1 VSGPRGRVFRSG
13 LSAIVLAAAGAFP
26 HAAAAAEAAKIVV
39 GPNMLA
45 SRDGDFP
52 HVELV
57 VAASPKNAKNLVG
70 GAITYTRP
78 EGGTANRAYA
88 TLDGGATWKASDF
101 PEQVKWGSGDPY
113 VAFTPQG
120 TAIFSG
126 LAFLTDDSGRT
137 HAGLYVYRSEDGG
150 LTWGKGADLGYSYDH
165 EQIAVDHTTGKYA
178 GRIYIGVLYGPYP
191 EYVVGVFRS
200 EDDGKTWTG
209 PVDAANGG
217 GKIGINDVMP
227 MVLSDGTLVLPY
239 GDFEFLPD
247 KVKLTGKVSSTS
259 WFVLSSDGGVTF
271 GPPRKALTLWYDL
284 DDKTGKPLGGFPSF
298 AADVRSK
305 EFRDRIY
312 AAWSDAKAGRHRVLF
327 SHSED
332 RGLHWSEPMMLDAT
346 APKEAYQYQPVVAV
360 NQDGVVGISWF
371 DTRGTSDASQY
382 NEYFTASLDG
392 GKTFLAPV
400 RVSSAP
406 SRPKGAGNLTFG
418 AMAGQYKQTR
428 YLQLVS
434 AASRW
439 VSGGDYMGLAP
450 DKDGAFHP
458 FWSDSRTGTFQ
469 IYTASVSVVRPPA
482 PEKPGAAAAAAKAPA
497 PPPRVKADVGSR
509 IEFVFDPT
517 RYDEATKEA
526 EVPIR
531 ISNVSKEPIYPPIT
545 LEVLGFDLDDPEI
558 FKYPY
563 PPMYVVNSPNG
574 KRGEGAV
581 FDFSS
586 ALGSLDSLAPGAQT
600 GPIVIKFQFTDPSEV
615 PAIRYRVEGMVEGE
629 K

>member
-1 VSGPRGRVFRSG
+1 MRGFRRTRRLG
-13 LSAIVLAAAGAFP
+13 RAAILL
-26 HAAAAAEAAKIVV
+26 AAAAALPCAAAAPDAAKIVV

-57 VAASPKNAKNLVG
+57 VAASPKSAKNLVG

-88 TLDGGATWKASDF
+88 STDGGASWKASEF
-101 PEQVKWGSGDPY
+101 PEQVQWGSGDPY

-126 LAFLTDDSGRT
+126 LAFIKDDKGQTR
-137 HAGLYVYRSEDGG
+137 AALYVYRSEDGG
-150 LTWGKGADLGYSYDH
+150 LTWGKGIDLGYSYDH
-165 EQIAVDHTTGKYA
+165 EQITVDHTTGKYA
-178 GRIYIGVLYGPYP
+178 GRIYVGVLYGPYP
-191 EYVVGVFRS
+191 QYVVGIFRS

-209 PVDAANGG
+209 PVAAANGG

-227 MVLSDGTLVLPY
+227 MVLSDGTLVVPY

-247 KVKLTGKVSSTS
+247 KVKITGKVSSTS

-271 GPPRKALTLWYDL
+271 GPPRKVQTMWIDQ
-284 DDKTGKPLGGFPSF
+284 DDKAGKQLGGFPSF
-298 AADVRSK
+298 AADSRSK
-305 EFRDRIY
+305 DFRDRIY
-312 AAWSDAKAGRHRVLF
+312 AAWADAQEGRSRIRF

-332 RGLHWSEPMMLDAT
+332 RGLHWSEPVLLDAS

-360 NQDGVVGISWF
+360 NADGVVGVTWF

-392 GKTFLAPV
+392 GKTFLAPA

-439 VSGGDYMGLAP
+439 VSGGDYMGLAA

-469 IYTASVSVVRPPA
+469 IYTASIAVVPPPSPEKSAGGTKPATSKAPPA
-482 PEKPGAAAAAAKAPA
+482 A
-497 PPPRVKADVGSR
+497 RVKTDIGSR

-517 RYDEATKEA
+517 RYDESTKEA
-526 EVPIR
+526 EIPIR
-531 ISNVSKEPIYPPIT
+531 LSNVSKEPIYPPLT
-545 LEVLGFDLDDPEI
+545 LEVMGFDLDDPDI

-563 PPMYVVNSPNG
+563 PPIDVVNSPNG

-586 ALGSLDSLAPGAQT
+586 ALGNLESLAPGAQT
-600 GPIVIKFQFTDPSEV
+600 GPVVIKIQFTDPSEV
-615 PAIRYRVEGMVEGE
+615 PAIRYRLEGMVEGD

>member
-1 VSGPRGRVFRSG
+1 MSRARGRVVPV
-13 LSAIVLAAAGAFP
+13 ALAATLLAAVS
-26 HAAAAAEAAKIVV
+26 AAASSEGAKIVV
-39 GPNMLA
+39 GPDMLA

-52 HVELV
+52 HVELI
-57 VAASPKNAKNLVG
+57 VAANPRNAKNLVG

-88 TLDGGATWKASDF
+88 TLDGGASWKASEF
-101 PEQVKWGSGDPY
+101 PEQVQWGSGDPY

-126 LAFLTDDSGRT
+126 LAFIKDESGRT
-137 HAGLYVYRSEDGG
+137 RAGLYVYRSEDGG

-165 EQIAVDHTTGKYA
+165 EQITVDHTTGKYA
-178 GRIYIGVLYGPYP
+178 GRIYVGVLYGPYP
-191 EYVVGVFRS
+191 QYVVGIFRS

-209 PVDAANGG
+209 PVEAANGG
-217 GKIGINDVMP
+217 GKIGINDIMP
-227 MVLSDGTLVLPY
+227 MALSDGTLVVPY
-239 GDFEFLPD
+239 ADFEFLPD
-247 KVKLTGKVSSTS
+247 KVKITGKVSSTS

-271 GPPRKALTLWYDL
+271 GPPRKVQTAWHDF
-284 DDKTGKPLGGFPSF
+284 DDKVGKGLGGFPSF
-298 AADVRSK
+298 AADARSK
-305 EFRDRIY
+305 EFKDRIY
-312 AAWSDAKAGRHRVLF
+312 VAWGDSQAGRSRILF

-332 RGLHWSEPMMLDAT
+332 RGLHWSEPAMIDPSV
-346 APKEAYQYQPVVAV
+346 PKEAYQYQPVVAV
-360 NQDGVVGISWF
+360 NRDGVVGVTWF
-371 DTRGTSDASQY
+371 DTRGTADASEYDQ
-382 NEYFTASLDG
+382 YFTASLDG
-392 GKTFLAPV
+392 GRTFLAPA
-400 RVSSAP
+400 RISSAP

-469 IYTASVSVVRPPA
+469 IYTASVSVLRPPA
-482 PEKPGAAAAAAKAPA
+482 PEKAAAAAAPVAKPA
-497 PPPRVKADVGSR
+497 PRVASDIGAR

-517 RYDEATKEA
+517 RYDEAKKEA

-531 ISNVSKEPIYPPIT
+531 IKNVSKQPIYPPLT
-545 LEVLGFDLDDPEI
+545 LEVLGFDLDEPDV

-563 PPMYVVNSPNG
+563 PPIYVVNAPNG

-586 ALGSLDSLAPGAQT
+586 ALGNLESLAPGAQT
-600 GPIVIKFQFTDPSEV
+600 GPVVIKFQFTDPSEV
-615 PAIRYRVEGMVEGE
+615 PAIRYRVEGMVEE
-629 K
+629 DK